1 MQNFC
6 LEVGNSVLKLRIVA
20 FERGI
25 RVPPLSPASRSHA
38 MARARARA
46 RADSGCDPPPHERGV
61 IDAIWVI

>member
-38 MARARARA
+38 MARARA
-46 RADSGCDPPPHERGV
+46 DSGCDPPPHERGV